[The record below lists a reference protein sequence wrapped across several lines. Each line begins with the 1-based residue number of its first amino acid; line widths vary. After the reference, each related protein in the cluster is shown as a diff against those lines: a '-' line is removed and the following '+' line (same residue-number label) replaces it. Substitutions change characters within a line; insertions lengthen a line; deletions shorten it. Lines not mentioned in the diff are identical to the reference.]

1 MLICS
6 SFAIVITQCN
16 FDIFQHDRLVTK
28 LQHRREALGN
38 TARIMKT
45 NAPLHILQGKP
56 CAFDKSGIL
65 GVFFFFGPLQ
75 LFSHVSLSNIVLLLF
90 AVMGIRKD

>member
-6 SFAIVITQCN
+6 SFAIVIAQCN

-38 TARIMKT
+38 TPRIMKT
-45 NAPLHILQGKP
+45 NAPLQILQGKP

-65 GVFFFFGPLQ
+65 GVFFFGPLQ
-75 LFSHVSLSNIVLLLF
+75 LFLHVSLSSIVLLLF